1 MINPRGKEL
10 NMKRRGVVA
19 GLACLC
25 LFVFTAVCAAGDKK
39 IAGVTFP
46 GEKVVAGKTLT
57 LNGVALKKK
66 FGFVKV
72 YAGGFYMENP
82 SSNPDTMINSEQVKQ
97 FVLHYLTSK
106 ATKEKLQDGFID
118 AIEDANPS
126 VLVKAQ
132 QANIKKYASWLD
144 ADMAPGKIQVT
155 TYVPGKGLS
164 VVYQGVEK
172 GTITDKDFI
181 KMYFTYNFGEDAD
194 SKLRK
199 GYSGR

>member
-1 MINPRGKEL
+1 M
-10 NMKRRGVVA
+10 MKRGVAA

-25 LFVFTAVCAAGDKK
+25 LFVFTGLSAAGDKK

-46 GEKVVAGKTLT
+46 GEKVVSGKTLK

-72 YAGGFYMENP
+72 FAGGFYMENP
-82 SSNPDTMINSEQVKQ
+82 SSDPAVIINSEQVKQ

-106 ATKEKLQDGFID
+106 ATAEKLQDGFKE
-118 AIEDANPS
+118 AIADANPAAM
-126 VLVKAQ
+126 VRAQ
-132 QANIKKYASWLD
+132 QANIERYASWLD
-144 ADMAPGKIQVT
+144 ADMAPGKLQVT
-155 TYVPGKGLS
+155 TYIPGKGLTC
-164 VVYQGVEK
+164 VYQGVEK

-194 SKLRK
+194 SKIRK
-199 GYSGR
+199 GYTGK